1 MIHLFVNALA
11 ASAGGGLTYVRNI
24 VPHLSARQDV
34 STTLLVCKELRQ
46 ELSPRNN
53 IEFID
58 QPIRTGTLRRFLF
71 EQRSLANL
79 VRSSKATVLL
89 SAGNFALRNSPVP
102 QILLSR
108 NALYTCPDF
117 YLDLRKRREYRLWLD
132 AQVKARLAKRSI
144 EIAEVTVAP
153 SRAFAEEL
161 RQWTGKDVAAI
172 HHGFDSEAFRAH
184 ATALSPAVREKV
196 ESTRRGL
203 RLLFR
208 QPLQLLSEFRNADS
222 RHGASRAQTRGR
234 PVEAHVDVRTPF
246 RSESR
251 ILSSRDGSPTCR
263 RTRPANKYRPIGIS
277 SLLRDASRVSCLRHL
292 CDPRLLRVVRSS
304 AG

>member
-172 HHGFDSEAFRAH
+172 RKKNHGFDSEAFRAH

-203 RLLFR
+203 RLL
-208 QPLQLLSEFRNADS
+208 
-222 RHGASRAQTRGR
+222 
-234 PVEAHVDVRTPF
+234 
-246 RSESR
+246 
-251 ILSSRDGSPTCR
+251 SSAT
-263 RTRPANKYRPIGIS
+263 TTTIGIS
-277 SLLRDASRVSCLRHL
+277 KR
-292 CDPRLLRVVRSS
+292 
-304 AG
+304 